1 MKYNINQFRNQLS
14 DIQSPERYHHSL
26 GVMVTC
32 LALAM
37 RYQEDLE
44 KAMVA
49 GLLHDCGKR
58 LDCPVSKMIELCK
71 QYDIP
76 ISDSEFESPF
86 LLHAKL
92 GAYYAKKEFL
102 VKDEDIIHSIL
113 AHNTT
118 EQTMN
123 LLDKIVYVAD
133 YIEPGRSEAERLKEI
148 RQIAFIDIDKAMFM
162 ILSDTLDYLA
172 DKHFQIDPRTEYT
185 YQAYLKLS
193 LDSNKEEQN
202 E

>member
-37 RYQEDLE
+37 RYQENLE

-58 LDCPVSKMIELCK
+58 LDCPVSKMIELCR
-71 QYDIP
+71 QYEIP
-76 ISDSEFESPF
+76 ISESEYASPF

-92 GAYYAKKEFL
+92 GAYYAKKEFF
-102 VKDEDIIHSIL
+102 VEEEDIIHSIL

-133 YIEPGRSEAERLKEI
+133 SIEPGRTETERLKEV
-148 RQIAFIDIDKAMFM
+148 RQMAFIDLDKAMFM

-185 YQAYLKLS
+185 YQKYLNLTP
-193 LDSNKEEQN
+193 DSNKEE
-202 E
+202 

>member
-1 MKYNINQFRNQLS
+1 
-14 DIQSPERYHHSL
+14 
-26 GVMVTC
+26 MVTC

-58 LDCPVSKMIELCK
+58 LDCPVSKMIELCR
-71 QYDIP
+71 QYEIP
-76 ISDSEFESPF
+76 ISESEYASPF

-92 GAYYAKKEFL
+92 GAYYAKKEFF
-102 VKDEDIIHSIL
+102 VEEEDIIHSIL

-133 YIEPGRSEAERLKEI
+133 SIEPGRTETERLKEV
-148 RQIAFIDIDKAMFM
+148 RQMAFIDLDKAMFM

-185 YQAYLKLS
+185 YQKYLNLTP
-193 LDSNKEEQN
+193 DSNKEE
-202 E
+202 